1 MWRLGAWR
9 RIGGSLN
16 KALHGAECELP
27 ADFQVKRGAIFDGAG
42 GAQRATGNLVGYEI
56 VRVGIP
62 IGDPVF
68 IKRYFE
74 LKEEE
79 GLGEN

>member
-1 MWRLGAWR
+1 VAHEF
-9 RIGGSLN
+9 N
-16 KALHGAECELP
+16 KAPHGAECQCELP
-27 ADFQVKRGAIFDGAG
+27 ADFPVKRGAIFDGAG

-56 VRVGIP
+56 VCVGIP